1 MRASFLNCP
10 IDILT
15 MDETVELARQAMRT
29 RRRLQH
35 VALNVAKFINMRS
48 DAILAADVASSDIV
62 GIDGMGIVWAARAL
76 GLPVTSRVTGVDLL
90 CELLKVCAEDGFR
103 PYFLGAAPAVLDQA
117 VRRVRD
123 KHPALVFA
131 GWTDG

>member
-48 DAILAADVASSDIV
+48 DAILAADRQAAHGKTEYDDEYFARFFEKVQPILEKRISSAITGVASVIN
-62 GIDGMGIVWAARAL
+62 AAWIQA
-76 GLPVTSRVTGVDLL
+76 G
-90 CELLKVCAEDGFR
+90 K
-103 PYFLGAAPAVLDQA
+103 PAVSVDAPPRPPRPIRQ
-117 VRRVRD
+117 
-123 KHPALVFA
+123 
-131 GWTDG
+131 GG